1 MTRILFLA
9 MTLLTSMLACAQAR
23 ASEARPAADP
33 ASYVIGAQDV
43 LQIDVWKE
51 PEMSAAAVPVRLDG
65 RISLPLLTDIQ
76 AAGLTPTQLGAVLT
90 EKVKNFV
97 QDARVTVVV
106 TAINSKRVYVLG
118 EVQHPGPLMMQPDM
132 DVLQALSSAGG
143 LSQYA
148 NAKKIYVLRRA
159 KGNAQ
164 RIRFNYKA
172 ALKGVAQQNLDLQ
185 SGDTI
190 VVP

>member
-1 MTRILFLA
+1 
-9 MTLLTSMLACAQAR
+9 MTLLTAVLACAQAP
-23 ASEARPAADP
+23 ASEARPTTDP
-33 ASYVIGAQDV
+33 ASYVIGPQDV

-65 RISLPLLTDIQ
+65 RISLPLLADIQ
-76 AAGLTPTQLGAVLT
+76 AAGLTPMQLGAALT
-90 EKVKNFV
+90 EKVKKFV
-97 QDARVTVVV
+97 QDPQVTVVV

-132 DVLQALSSAGG
+132 NVLQALSSAGG

-148 NAKKIYVLRRA
+148 NAKKIYVLRAA
-159 KGNAQ
+159 KDGPQ
-164 RIRFNYKA
+164 RIPVNYKA
-172 ALKGVAQQNLDLQ
+172 ALKGEVHQNLDLQ

>member
-1 MTRILFLA
+1 MRRKLFLV
-9 MTLLTSMLACAQAR
+9 MTLLTTVLACAPASS
-23 ASEARPAADP
+23 SEARPATDP
-33 ASYVIGAQDV
+33 ASYVIGPQDV

-65 RISLPLLTDIQ
+65 RISLPLLADIQ
-76 AAGLTPTQLGAVLT
+76 AAGLTPMQLGAALT
-90 EKVKNFV
+90 EKVKKFV
-97 QDARVTVVV
+97 QDPQVTVVV

-132 DVLQALSSAGG
+132 NVLQALSSAGG

-148 NAKKIYVLRRA
+148 NAKKIYVLRAA
-159 KGNAQ
+159 KDGTQ
-164 RIRFNYKA
+164 RIPVNYKA
-172 ALKGVAQQNLDLQ
+172 ALKGEVHQNLDLQ